1 MVCNI
6 RWTFGDNNKV
16 MSFVDQT
23 ETEYSNYEIAN
34 KNKFFDNGWIP
45 KNMIYQSMTNIYL
58 QNNIDLNS
66 AIFSYN
72 LSSPDIDSRKQSF
85 IKLILNTEILK
96 ESMFRV
102 NGQKLLINQI
112 FSILLKTVLLF
123 TLQSII
129 QT

>member
-16 MSFVDQT
+16 MSFVDKKT

-72 LSSPDIDSRKQSF
+72 LSSPDINSLET
-85 IKLILNTEILK
+85 KLH
-96 ESMFRV
+96 
-102 NGQKLLINQI
+102 
-112 FSILLKTVLLF
+112 
-123 TLQSII
+123 
-129 QT
+129 QTNFKY

>member
-1 MVCNI
+1 
-6 RWTFGDNNKV
+6 

-112 FSILLKTVLLF
+112 FSILLKTVLLV